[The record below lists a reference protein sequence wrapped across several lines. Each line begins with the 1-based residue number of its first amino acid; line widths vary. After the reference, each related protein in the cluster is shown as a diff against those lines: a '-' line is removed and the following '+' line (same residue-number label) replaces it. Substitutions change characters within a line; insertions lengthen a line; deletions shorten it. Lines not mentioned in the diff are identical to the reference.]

1 MNTTLGTTRTTRTTG
16 TTGTTGLSTIARSA
30 KVETLLVA
38 MAVSTVAVLFAAMAL
53 KFDVPKGWVSKTPSS
68 TMRVAEFT
76 LAKVTGDAEDA
87 TVTVYFFGGQ
97 GGSVQANM
105 DRWIGQMAQPDG
117 KASKDVA
124 KTSTMQTATGL
135 KVSLVDVSGTYVAEV
150 TPGSTERLNKPG
162 FRQIAAVVETPDG
175 PYFVKLTGPAG
186 TVAKWKESL
195 DAFVKS
201 LRVE

>member
-1 MNTTLGTTRTTRTTG
+1 MNTTM
-16 TTGTTGLSTIARSA
+16 GTTGLSAEARRA
-30 KVETLLVA
+30 KAETMGTTRTKSGLALAIMALTATVVA
-38 MAVSTVAVLFAAMAL
+38 AAAL
-53 KFDVPKGWVSKTPSS
+53 KFDAPKGWVSKTPSS

-76 LAKVTGDAEDA
+76 LAKATGDAEDA

-97 GGSVQANM
+97 GGSVQANL
-105 DRWIGQMAQPDG
+105 DRWIGQMAQADG
-117 KASKDVA
+117 KPSKDVA
-124 KTSTMQTATGL
+124 KTSTMQTAAGL

-195 DAFVKS
+195 DAFLKR

>member
-1 MNTTLGTTRTTRTTG
+1 MT
-16 TTGTTGLSTIARSA
+16 
-30 KVETLLVA
+30 VV
-38 MAVSTVAVLFAAMAL
+38 VAVTFAAAAL
-53 KFDVPKGWVSKTPSS
+53 KFDVPKGWVSKAPAPS
-68 TMRVAEFT
+68 MRIAEFT
-76 LAKVTGDAEDA
+76 LAKPLGDAEDA
-87 TVTVYFFGGQ
+87 TVIVYFFGGQ

-117 KASKDVA
+117 KPSKDVA
-124 KTSTMQTATGL
+124 KTTTSKTATGL
-135 KVSLVDVSGTYVAEV
+135 KVSQVDVSGTYVAEV

-195 DAFVKS
+195 DAFLKS
-201 LRVE
+201 LRVVTERGGPEARRH